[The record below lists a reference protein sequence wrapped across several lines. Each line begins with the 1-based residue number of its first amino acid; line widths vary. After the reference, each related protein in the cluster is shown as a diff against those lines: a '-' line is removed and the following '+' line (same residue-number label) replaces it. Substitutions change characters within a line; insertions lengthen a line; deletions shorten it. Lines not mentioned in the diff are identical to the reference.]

1 MWRQWILC
9 RSIIFYVW
17 PCLSEQEWAAS
28 WLWNSVLLHYVQ
40 EGESPNFTCSSP
52 FSSFYALHWGPAKS
66 PKKLFVVSVNADEK
80 EKEWVRVT
88 LNTKEGYSS
97 LYIRGLKTQ
106 PHTSVP
112 PHSAAKPPAA
122 HTQSHAYCCSGT
134 SAEEEPCVGCKR
146 ESQWTT
152 VFSVIRE
159 KWNHRLTGIPV
170 TVVPST
176 N

>member
-1 MWRQWILC
+1 MCDLVFLNR
-9 RSIIFYVW
+9 
-17 PCLSEQEWAAS
+17 SEQPLDCGTA
-28 WLWNSVLLHYVQ
+28 
-40 EGESPNFTCSSP
+40 
-52 FSSFYALHWGPAKS
+52 SSFTMFRKDRVPISPAVPLPALSLFYTGTDGNLQKA
-66 PKKLFVVSVNADEK
+66 PKNLFVVSVNADEK